1 VLYALWQEKNR
12 RKRIKRGEYCQK
24 MKKGRRFEY
33 QVVEYLRRNGIEV
46 VRNSLS
52 RKPDLILSSPYLSF
66 LEVKKRLRE
75 GKEKGFVITNP
86 IEFLR
91 NGKKEGYVDYFYFED
106 YFPTI
111 TQKGSRGYIIVIP
124 ERIDEG
130 YLAVFEKEI
139 AFKYQALQNW
149 KELIGGN
156 NNVLSF

>member
-1 VLYALWQEKNR
+1 
-12 RKRIKRGEYCQK
+12 

-33 QVVEYLRRNGIEV
+33 QVIEYLRKYGIEV

-52 RKPDLILSSPYLSF
+52 RKPDLILSSLYLPF
-66 LEVKKRLRE
+66 LEVKKTLRE

-91 NGKKEGYVDYFYFED
+91 NGKKEGYVDYFYFEN

-111 TQKGSRGYIIVIP
+111 TQNNGRGYIIVIP
-124 ERIDEG
+124 ERIDES

-149 KELIGGN
+149 RNYVGLWN
-156 NNVLSF
+156 RWNR